1 MARSSSSRKPAGAPR
16 PAAKS
21 SEKPKPPRAPPAS
34 EAAAA
39 SQQGLLQLTFARHAH
54 GYGILAAAAF
64 LLNAILLFQLG
75 SQQQLP
81 LPPGVQ
87 VDFVVWLLPAVA
99 GARASRAGSSRG
111 STRSRSRASPS
122 PSSPWG

>member
-64 LLNAILLFQLG
+64 LLNAILLFQLAPQLG
-75 SQQQLP
+75 SQQPLP
-81 LPPGVQ
+81 LPPGFQ
-87 VDFVVWLLPAVA
+87 IEFLLWLLPAVA
-99 GARASRAGSSRG
+99 GALASWDAV
-111 STRSRSRASPS
+111 
-122 PSSPWG
+122 